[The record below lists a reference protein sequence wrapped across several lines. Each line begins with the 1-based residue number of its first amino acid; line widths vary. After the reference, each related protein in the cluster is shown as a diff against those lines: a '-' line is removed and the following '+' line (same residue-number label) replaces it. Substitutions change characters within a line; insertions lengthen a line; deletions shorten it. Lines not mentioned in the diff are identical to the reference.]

1 MSYDSVIATFDDI
14 RQCDKLDKES
24 RMTATNIMDKI
35 IFFEFYLCLL
45 LMKSLLFMTK
55 TAVLELQREE
65 LDILAAIDILK
76 KTDEC
81 LERMRQD
88 EDSVNNLFSVAQDK
102 CEQNGIDCK
111 YEFSKKHRPRRP
123 PRRLDDAPATAAVI
137 DFETH
142 YRKEMFRVID
152 RLRKEV
158 KTIATTTSEPLAPL
172 VCLHPKEIRKTSRR
186 EIERFCNFFPD
197 DLDPDSLF
205 SELDLM
211 RSSIEQTCTLREVH
225 NYWSANGIAC
235 LICV

>member
-158 KTIATTTSEPLAPL
+158 KTIATTTTSEALAPSS
-172 VCLHPKEIRKTSRR
+172 VSASQRNTENIKERNRAILQL
-186 EIERFCNFFPD
+186 FP
-197 DLDPDSLF
+197 
-205 SELDLM
+205 
-211 RSSIEQTCTLREVH
+211 R
-225 NYWSANGIAC
+225 
-235 LICV
+235 